1 MLINLGTRMQKLADL
16 LRLNPEKCEDS
27 TEVKNILK
35 LMGDGNQEE
44 QLDLDD
50 SEMEN
55 MDAVQS
61 EVIKKL

>member
-1 MLINLGTRMQKLADL
+1 MQKLADL